1 MQLIS
6 GIAGVVAVT
15 ALATSVLVP
24 PAQAAPGD
32 AVLSHAPTA
41 DVAERERM
49 AAYRPLWA
57 AFWLGMLVPGTGSGH
72 RNPQGTTGAQAAH
85 FMALVADL

>member
-15 ALATSVLVP
+15 ALATSALIP
-24 PAQAAPGD
+24 PAQAAPGE

-57 AFWLGMLVPGTGSGH
+57 AFWLGMPVPGTGRWHG
-72 RNPQGTTGAQAAH
+72 NPLGTTEARAAH